1 VTDHGVSLTGVYQG
15 RIRMTLTY
23 PTLNAARQVL
33 WLVTG
38 EDKVDALRRL
48 RAGDTSIPGGRV
60 AAASQLIIADAA
72 AAGA

>member
-1 VTDHGVSLTGVYQG
+1 
-15 RIRMTLTY
+15 MTLTY

-60 AAASQLIIADAA
+60 TAASALIVADAA